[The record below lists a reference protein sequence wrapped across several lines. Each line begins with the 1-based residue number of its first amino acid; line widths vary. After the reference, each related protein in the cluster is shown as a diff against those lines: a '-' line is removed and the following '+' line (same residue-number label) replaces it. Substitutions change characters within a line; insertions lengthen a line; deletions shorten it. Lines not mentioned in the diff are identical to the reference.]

1 MTMYAEILIKIPSNQ
16 SPQYIDRIIY
26 HNQVGYIP
34 GLQAWFHIH
43 ISINMM
49 HHSNRRKDKNNTMLS
64 RHAGKLFDKMSH
76 PFTIKTPRKHIGTQ
90 PTCT

>member
-1 MTMYAEILIKIPSNQ
+1 MTMYADILIKIPSNQ

-43 ISINMM
+43 RSINMM
-49 HHSNRRKDKNNTMLS
+49 CHSNKRKDKNNTMLS
-64 RHAGKLFDKMSH
+64 TDAGKLFDKMSH
-76 PFTIKTPRKHIGTQ
+76 PFMIKPLSKAH
-90 PTCT
+90 